1 MAILQVPS
9 DFPTIAAAQA
19 AAQPGDTIVLDP
31 AYGSETV
38 TISVDALTLDAG
50 SGADPVRLTLAA
62 TDLTAEGGRPLIING
77 GDADNTIDAGAT
89 TGGVRLNGG
98 AGDDVLSGGS
108 GNDRIVGGL
117 GNDQLLGGGGNDVLI
132 SHDGSPF
139 DDHDT
144 DVMYGGAGNDVYFVD
159 GPDDE
164 VHETAGEG
172 IDKAVVMSDFTLS
185 AGSEV
190 EIIQAR
196 GVTGQAIT
204 GNEFANRIIGGTGD
218 DTLDGGDGN
227 DVLFGNGGNDTLLGG
242 DGNDVMYG
250 GSGHDSFDGGNGVDT
265 VSFAKSTF
273 AANVDLSLHLIM
285 NDADSDFNE
294 SIVNVENLTGSNS
307 SDILRGDSGDN
318 RLVGMKGDDMLRGNG
333 GNDTI
338 QGGDGNDLITGGAGS
353 DRLSGGNGNDT
364 IDGLAGN
371 DRLSGGNGDD
381 TLLGGA
387 GNDVLNGG
395 AGNDLLDG
403 GTGSDRM
410 IGGAGNDTYRVDDAH
425 DVVAEST
432 GGGTD
437 TVLASVSYALR
448 AGSEVE
454 KLTADSATGLTLT
467 GNEFDNRITGGD
479 GNDTLK
485 GGAGNDTLI
494 GGAGRDILFG
504 GDGNDVFV
512 FNAVSDS
519 GVTGAT
525 RDTIKDFTAGD
536 KIDLSAIDAVS
547 GGGDN
552 AFHFIE
558 AHAFSH
564 TAGELRSYA
573 SGANTIV
580 AGDVNGDGKADFS
593 ILLTGAH
600 TLAATDFLL

>member
-364 IDGLAGN
+364 YIY
-371 DRLSGGNGDD
+371 
-381 TLLGGA
+381 T
-387 GNDVLNGG
+387 
-395 AGNDLLDG
+395 
-403 GTGSDRM
+403 
-410 IGGAGNDTYRVDDAH
+410 
-425 DVVAEST
+425 ST
-432 GGGTD
+432 
-437 TVLASVSYALR
+437 
-448 AGSEVE
+448 
-454 KLTADSATGLTLT
+454 
-467 GNEFDNRITGGD
+467 
-479 GNDTLK
+479 
-485 GGAGNDTLI
+485 
-494 GGAGRDILFG
+494 
-504 GDGNDVFV
+504 
-512 FNAVSDS
+512 SDS
-519 GVTGAT
+519 GLTAAD
-525 RDTIKDFTAGD
+525 RDVILDFLQGSD
-536 KIDLSAIDAVS
+536 KISLTQIDANTTIS
-547 GGGDN
+547 GN
-552 AFHFIE
+552 QAFSFIGSN
-558 AHAFSH
+558 AFSH
-564 TAGELRSYA
+564 TAGELHQVA
-573 SGANTIV
+573 HGANTWIE
-580 AGDVNGDGKADFS
+580 GDVNGDGAADLQIVLKGS
-593 ILLTGAH
+593 Y
-600 TLAATDFLL
+600 TLHATDFGL